1 MSVSLFVELVEPVI
15 FDPAESCCCC
25 CCCFGDVAGVS
36 MPRFSNLLLLLLPEG
51 DCTKLDDGDD
61 AVDDTDFVAAA
72 AAAAASETY
81 LTSLFADEILTRL
94 GFVLIVTKFMVF
106 FMAVVELRPSK
117 PFPEEELP
125 LEPLL
130 LAPSAIFCEL

>member
-25 CCCFGDVAGVS
+25 FGDVAGVS
-36 MPRFSNLLLLLLPEG
+36 MPRLSNLLVLPEG
-51 DCTKLDDGDD
+51 DCTMLDDGDD
-61 AVDDTDFVAAA
+61 AVDDADFVPDAALA
-72 AAAAASETY
+72 AAAAASDTNF
-81 LTSLFADEILTRL
+81 TNLFADEILTRL
-94 GFVLIVTKFMVF
+94 GFVLIVTKFMVL

-117 PFPEEELP
+117 PFPEEPLP